1 MNTDD
6 FWDGAHQPG
15 GDINQSVDTAR
26 FVQPNPDNSKEETK
40 KLSEG
45 NCYLLSNVVY
55 YQPLVNQYYTLK
67 RLMMYN
73 ERVRNK

>member
-1 MNTDD
+1 MKRDGGVPAQKKDTTMNTDD

-40 KLSEG
+40 K
-45 NCYLLSNVVY
+45 
-55 YQPLVNQYYTLK
+55 TK
-67 RLMMYN
+67 
-73 ERVRNK
+73 